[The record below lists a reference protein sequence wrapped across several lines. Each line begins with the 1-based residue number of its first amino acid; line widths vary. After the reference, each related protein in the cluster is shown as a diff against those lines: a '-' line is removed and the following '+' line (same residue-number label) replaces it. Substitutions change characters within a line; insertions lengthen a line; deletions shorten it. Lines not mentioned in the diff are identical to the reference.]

1 MIMLANLMMQVGN
14 GFHSAFTAK
23 WNDKTDGKMSVS
35 WENKTTYV
43 LAVVYW
49 LAV

>member
-1 MIMLANLMMQVGN
+1 MKMLKNLMMQVGN